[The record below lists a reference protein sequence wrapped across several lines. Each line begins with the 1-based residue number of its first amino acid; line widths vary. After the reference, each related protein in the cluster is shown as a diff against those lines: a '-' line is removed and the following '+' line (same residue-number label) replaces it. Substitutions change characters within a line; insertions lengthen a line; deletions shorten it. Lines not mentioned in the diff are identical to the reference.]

1 MVAGP
6 GTQPSFCSWIKA
18 VETIFEVQ
26 EGCLSHLCNSSTNSA
41 SPVVW
46 GKPAEATIGRGGI
59 GPGDRRKQDGPLPHP
74 SIHILNGRTSGL
86 EMRTAGLALL

>member
-1 MVAGP
+1 M
-6 GTQPSFCSWIKA
+6 
-18 VETIFEVQ
+18 ETIFEVQ
-26 EGCLSHLCNSSTNSA
+26 EGACPTYATLPQTA

-46 GKPAEATIGRGGI
+46 GKPAEATIGQGGI